1 MKSDTQTGR
10 YLISID
16 ILRAIAI
23 LLMIQVHFV
32 SNLSPRQS
40 AAAGLYDLSTILG
53 MIPAPIFSFLVG
65 FSLWL
70 WLMRETQRGIPETR
84 LRKTTFRRGVFLF
97 VSGLAFATFIWLP
110 VSVFD
115 WDILT
120 FLGAATIIVYL
131 FRHLSSR
138 WIFTTIIFVL
148 LISPWLR
155 SASGYA
161 AHWQGSEYLYDF
173 TVRDVIMGFL
183 LEGYFP
189 LLPWISF
196 PLLGLALGKYYSSN
210 ADGSQFTGWRLPAA
224 GLILIG
230 YALTG
235 GLLLPSGNP
244 FWEAY
249 LGEITFYPASTTFVS
264 AAMGIVIL
272 AFWGLYRHFDNSQ
285 KPRHGFM
292 LPFWRRY
299 SRFSLT
305 TYILHHAVHV
315 WPLYLAALWEG
326 RSDIWWYYG
335 DAISTPMAL
344 LLAALFIILFYGI
357 LIFWEKKRKYSF
369 EGALRRFS
377 EA

>member
-1 MKSDTQTGR
+1 MKSDSQTSR

-16 ILRAIAI
+16 ILRASAI

-32 SNLSPRQS
+32 TNLSPRASAS
-40 AAAGLYDLSTILG
+40 AALYDLSTILG
-53 MIPAPIFSFLVG
+53 MLPAPIFSFLTG

-70 WLMRETQRGIPETR
+70 WLGRETQRGIPEAR
-84 LRKTTFRRGVFLF
+84 LRRTTFRRVVFLF

-131 FRHLSSR
+131 FRNLSPR

-148 LISPWLR
+148 LVSPWLR
-155 SASGYA
+155 STSGYA

-173 TVRDVIMGFL
+173 TVRDVVMGFL

-196 PLLGLALGKYYSSN
+196 SLLGLAFGKYYSSSTDN
-210 ADGSQFTGWRLPAA
+210 GQFTGWALPAA

-235 GLLLPSGNP
+235 GLLLPSGNS

-249 LGEITFYPASTTFVS
+249 LGEITFYPASTTFVI

-272 AFWGLYRHFDNSQ
+272 AFWGLYRHFDSGQ
-285 KPRHGFM
+285 KPRDGLA

-305 TYILHHAVHV
+305 VYIVHHAVHV
-315 WPLYLAALWEG
+315 WPLYLLAIWEG
-326 RSDIWWYYG
+326 RNDIWWYYG
-335 DAISTPMAL
+335 DAISTPVAL
-344 LLAALFIILFYGI
+344 LLAVIFIVLFYGS

-369 EGALRRFS
+369 EGALRWFS